1 MRTVQN
7 EHGQLVGFMERIEL
21 RMLRDLKKANLIS
34 SVKSRMSWVSPVL
47 AMRTSCPLRL
57 GPRLSKQRGRG
68 QGTCPPAD
76 FDQRT
81 TPLRLSPIANSAALH
96 SGRIGRH
103 CRSSLDTDLQS
114 LIAAWDGLPEAKLKF
129 GSLTDQQP
137 TRRHRVRPLM
147 AEILQKHRDD
157 RLPHGPREKRR
168 PLRSL
173 VVPI

>member
-1 MRTVQN
+1 MN
-7 EHGQLVGFMERIEL
+7 MGSWWDSWNGLNC
-21 RMLRDLKKANLIS
+21 AC
-34 SVKSRMSWVSPVL
+34 SRPEEGKFNQFREVTDVLGEPSTCNADVLSPETR
-47 AMRTSCPLRL
+47 AAA
-57 GPRLSKQRGRG
+57 SKQRGRG

-173 VVPI
+173 VAPI